1 MITWM
6 VHVCKNRCLM
16 INKGQRNIL
25 FELLYCNSDSPV
37 ELFGAYSKN
46 SFSKKASSPII
57 NLQVLSIDFLRTKD
71 RVNTINNEKPFF
83 KLMKTNY
90 KQTTDYSL
98 LLLLLLLLTV
108 LW

>member
-37 ELFGAYSKN
+37 QLFGAYSKN
-46 SFSKKASSPII
+46 SFSKKAFSFIMADI
-57 NLQVLSIDFLRTKD
+57 NLQVLSIHFLWTKD
-71 RVNTINNEKPFF
+71 RVNTINNENPTF
-83 KLMKTNY
+83 KLMRTNY
-90 KQTTDYSL
+90 KQ
-98 LLLLLLLLTV
+98 
-108 LW
+108 